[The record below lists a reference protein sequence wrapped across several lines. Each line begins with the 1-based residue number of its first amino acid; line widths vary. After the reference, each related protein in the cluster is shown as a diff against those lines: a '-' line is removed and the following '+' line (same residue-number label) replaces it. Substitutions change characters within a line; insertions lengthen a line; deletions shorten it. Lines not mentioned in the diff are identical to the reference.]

1 MERAAVSISADFVI
15 NTGDSFYNGGILK
28 SSDEQVRTSFL
39 NVYNYTYLRSKRFFS
54 VLGNNEYRGSV
65 SAVMDIPSKHN
76 YRFDIGKGNN
86 RYYSQVI
93 KGSSDMHL
101 QVLFLDTTPMIDSY
115 KIPGYDGPDMLKRPD
130 GVTTQFDKIEQQTAW
145 LEDRLQN
152 EKYPYI
158 MRLVVGH
165 HPIYDRSAHP
175 GDNRTFLQTRIAP
188 LLEKYNV
195 TAMFAGHDH
204 NMQMA
209 KPAKTAYFVSG
220 AGSKLAP
227 AAQNTPDTPESAVR
241 FYYLEN
247 GFMACTVFLDEMRVA
262 VVNMEGKV
270 LDKVIVKK
278 RYDED

>member
-1 MERAAVSISADFVI
+1 VSISADFVI
-15 NTGDSFYNGGILK
+15 NTGDSFYDGGIMT

-54 VLGNNEYRGSV
+54 VLGNHEYRGSV
-65 SAVMDIPSKHN
+65 RAVMQIPQKHN
-76 YRFDIGKGNN
+76 FRFDIGKDGK

-93 KGSSDMHL
+93 KGASNMHL
-101 QVLFLDTTPMIDSY
+101 QMVFLDTSPMIDSY
-115 KIPGYDGPDMLKRPD
+115 KIPGYDSKENFMLNRED
-130 GVTTQFDKIEQQTAW
+130 GIKSQWGKVEEQTAW

-158 MRLVVGH
+158 MRLVIGH
-165 HPIYDRSAHP
+165 HPIYDMTSHV
-175 GDNRTFLQTRIAP
+175 GENRTFLQNRIAP

-204 NMQMA
+204 NMQMI
-209 KPAKTAYFVSG
+209 KPGKTAHFVSG

-247 GFMACTVFLDEMRVA
+247 GFLACTVFLDEMRVA

-278 RYDED
+278 RFDEDR